1 MSVTVNRVGV
11 VGAGTMGGGI
21 AALFA
26 GVGIPVLLLDVP
38 AEGTRKAERDATA
51 ASGLRRALAAK
62 PSLFFEVSAARR
74 IEIGNTDDDFSRL
87 AECDLVIEAIFE
99 RLEVK
104 REFLRRMAEVR
115 APGAIV
121 ASNTSG
127 IPVHAM
133 AEGLPADFLAH
144 FLVMHFFNPVRY
156 MKLLEVVPG
165 PSTSPET
172 LDAAREIGQTLLGKG
187 VVIAKDTPNFIANR
201 IGVYGFMAVL
211 RRTLESGLGFDEVD
225 AILGEPMGRPRSAI
239 FRTCDL
245 SGLDV
250 LLHVASG
257 VYDGAPA
264 DEQRAV
270 FEPPPLLKELVAR
283 GWLGE
288 KSGQGFFKRVKGSQG
303 SEILVLDPKTMAYR
317 PRDKV
322 RFDSIG
328 AVRTLPDS
336 ADRIRGMVHAD
347 DRAGR
352 FAREVTLDLL
362 AYSARR
368 VPEIS
373 DRVTDVD
380 NAMRWGFRWDL
391 GPFQTFDALGV
402 ADVAAML
409 EASGRGVP
417 PLVQEVLDRGG
428 GRFYGAQDGERTAY
442 VPALRSTE
450 PLPPTPADLTA
461 RTLHRTGATIRE
473 NAGARLLDM
482 GEGVGLVAFQTK
494 MNSID
499 PDVVRMLRE
508 AVEAG
513 GARFRALVIGND
525 AADFSVG
532 ANLASLL
539 MASYARMWKP
549 VEEMIRAFQDA
560 NMALKYSPVPVVVAP
575 AGRALG
581 GGAEIVMHGAA
592 VRAAAESYIGL
603 VETGVGLVPAG
614 GGCKELLHRLGRS
627 GEGHGPFPPARRA
640 FETIA
645 YATVSTSAAEAR
657 TLGFLRGAD
666 RISLDRERVLFD
678 ARADAIALAESGYM
692 PPEPASHLLPGI
704 GGRLVLEQQVE
715 GLRQTGKISEHD
727 SIVASKLAFVLTGGE
742 CSPVRPV
749 EEQWVLDLERE
760 AFLSLAGMART
771 QERIKYTLETG
782 KPLRN

>member
-1 MSVTVNRVGV
+1 MSATINRVGV

-26 GVGIPVLLLDVP
+26 GVGIPVLLLDMP
-38 AEGTRKAERDATA
+38 ADGTRKADRDATA
-51 ASGLRRALAAK
+51 ANGLKRALTAK
-62 PSLFFEVSAARR
+62 PSLFFEERAARR
-74 IEIGNTDDDFSRL
+74 IEVGNTTDDFARL
-87 AECDLVIEAIFE
+87 ADCDLVIEAIFE
-99 RLEVK
+99 QLEVK
-104 REFLRRMAEVR
+104 REFLRRIAAIR
-115 APGAIV
+115 APHAIV

-127 IPVHAM
+127 IPIHAM
-133 AEGLPADFLAH
+133 AAGLPVDFLAH

-156 MKLLEVVPG
+156 MKLLEIVPG
-165 PSTSPET
+165 ASTSPEVV
-172 LDAAREIGQTLLGKG
+172 DAARSIGETLLGKG
-187 VVIAKDTPNFIANR
+187 VVVAKDTPNFIANR

-211 RRTLESGLGFDEVD
+211 KRTLDSGFGFDEVD

-257 VYDGAPA
+257 VHSGAPE

-270 FEPPPLLKELVAR
+270 FEPPTLLKELVAR

-288 KSGQGFFKRVKGSQG
+288 KTGQGFFKRVKGSDG
-303 SEILVLDPKTMAYR
+303 SEILVLDPTTMDYR
-317 PRDKV
+317 PREKV

-328 AVRTLPDS
+328 AVRTLPDP
-336 ADRIRGMVHAD
+336 ADRIRGLIHAD

-368 VPEIS
+368 VPEIA
-373 DRVTDVD
+373 DHVTDVD

-402 ADVAAML
+402 REVAGML
-409 EASGRGVP
+409 EATGRGVP
-417 PLVQEVLDRGG
+417 ALVQEVLDQND
-428 GRFYGAQDGERTAY
+428 GRFYGEGAGGRTVFDPVLGA
-442 VPALRSTE
+442 AA
-450 PLPPTPADLTA
+450 PLDPSPADLTA
-461 RTLHRTGATIRE
+461 RALRRSGATIRE

-482 GEGVGLVAFQTK
+482 GEGIGLVAFHTK

-499 PDVVRMLRE
+499 PDVVKMLRE
-508 AVEAG
+508 AVEEG
-513 GARFRALVIGND
+513 GGRFRALVIGND

-549 VEEMIRAFQDA
+549 VEETIRAFQDI
-560 NMALKYSPVPVVVAP
+560 NMALKYSRVPVVVAP

-614 GGCKELLHRLGRS
+614 GGCKELLLRLRLGK
-627 GEGHGPFPPARRA
+627 EGHGPFPPARRA

-657 TLGFLRGAD
+657 RLGFLGATD
-666 RISLDRERVLFD
+666 QISLDRERLLFD
-678 ARADAIALAESGYM
+678 ARADAISLAEG
-692 PPEPASHLLPGI
+692 
-704 GGRLVLEQQVE
+704 
-715 GLRQTGKISEHD
+715 
-727 SIVASKLAFVLTGGE
+727 
-742 CSPVRPV
+742 
-749 EEQWVLDLERE
+749 
-760 AFLSLAGMART
+760 
-771 QERIKYTLETG
+771 
-782 KPLRN
+782 

>member
-1 MSVTVNRVGV
+1 
-11 VGAGTMGGGI
+11 GTMGGGI

-26 GVGIPVLLLDVP
+26 SVGIPVLLLDVP
-38 AEGTRKAERDATA
+38 AEGTRKADRDATA
-51 ASGLRRALAAK
+51 ANGLKRALAAK
-62 PSLFFEVSAARR
+62 PSLFFEAKAARR
-74 IEIGNTDDDFSRL
+74 IEIGNTVDDFARL
-87 AECDLVIEAIFE
+87 GECDLVIEAIFE

-115 APGAIV
+115 APQAIV

-127 IPVHAM
+127 IPIHAM
-133 AEGLPADFLAH
+133 AAGLPSDFLAH

-156 MKLLEVVPG
+156 MKLLEIVPG
-165 PSTSPET
+165 ASTT
-172 LDAAREIGQTLLGKG
+172 LEVIDAAREIGETLLGKG
-187 VVIAKDTPNFIANR
+187 VVVAKDTPNFIANR

-211 RRTLESGLGFDEVD
+211 KRTLESGFGFAEVD

-257 VYDGAPA
+257 VYDGAPE

-288 KSGQGFFKRVKGSQG
+288 KTGQGFFKRVKGPQG
-303 SEILVLDPKTMAYR
+303 SEILVLDPASMEYR
-317 PRDKV
+317 PREKV

-328 AVRTLPDS
+328 AVRTLPDP
-336 ADRIRGMVHAD
+336 ADRIRGMVQAD

-362 AYSARR
+362 AYAARR

-373 DRVTDVD
+373 DSITDVD

-402 ADVAAML
+402 RAVADAL
-409 EASGRGVP
+409 DASGRGVP
-417 PLVQEVLDRGG
+417 TLVQEVLDRGG
-428 GRFYGAQDGERTAY
+428 GSFYAESDRGRSVFQPSRGAM
-442 VPALRSTE
+442 V
-450 PLPPTPADLTA
+450 PLPSSPADLTA
-461 RTLHRTGATIRE
+461 RALQRAGATVRE
-473 NAGARLLDM
+473 NNGARLLDM
-482 GEGVGLVAFQTK
+482 GEGVGLVAFHTK

-508 AVEAG
+508 AVEEG
-513 GARFRALVIGND
+513 GGRFRALVIGND

-549 VEEMIRAFQDA
+549 VEETIRAFQDA
-560 NMALKYSPVPVVVAP
+560 NMALKYSRVPVVVAP

-614 GGCKELLHRLGRS
+614 GGCKELLLRLGR
-627 GEGHGPFPPARRA
+627 GREGHGPFPPTRLA

-657 TLGFLRGAD
+657 TLGFLRATD

-678 ARADAIALAESGYM
+678 ARADAISLAESGYAA
-692 PPEPASHLLPGI
+692 PEPASLLLPGT
-704 GGRLVLEQQVE
+704 GGRLVLEQQIE
-715 GLRQTGKISEHD
+715 GLRQTAKISEHD
-727 SIVASKLAFVLTGGE
+727 GIVASKLAFVLTGGE

-749 EEQWVLDLERE
+749 TE
-760 AFLSLAGMART
+760 
-771 QERIKYTLETG
+771 
-782 KPLRN
+782 